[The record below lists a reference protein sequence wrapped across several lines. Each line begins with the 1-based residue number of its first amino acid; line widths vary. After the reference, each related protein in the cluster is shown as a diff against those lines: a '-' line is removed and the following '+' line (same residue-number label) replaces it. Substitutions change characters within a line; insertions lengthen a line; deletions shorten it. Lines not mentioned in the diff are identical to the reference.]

1 MKRRRLFAI
10 PFIFVVFLLGGCD
23 SARIGSPRVTETPLP
38 STPTAEATATVP
50 PASPSEEL
58 GLLEN
63 PLILALP
70 PSAADSPERINAA
83 REIAAQYTERTGYV
97 VVVTAPETYAELVDA
112 FEKGNAHIAMLDP
125 LSYALV
131 FQKDLVRA
139 RYAVIRDEKFKYGT
153 QFLAPRRGGFISYF
167 DSENGQNAADASVAL
182 AQFSGRKPCW
192 SEETSPSGYVV
203 PLGLLNQAQV
213 QTRAAAFTGGQT
225 TVVRSLYVGGICDFG
240 ATYIDARRFPSLED
254 EMPDLIEQVLVVW
267 RSPEIIPYEVLVF
280 STKMPPPMRDLFADL
295 VPAILQTDAGRAAFE
310 TAFESIE
317 FQPVNDGDFNDFHI
331 LVKESR
337 LDLSRM
343 LNER

>member
-1 MKRRRLFAI
+1 M
-10 PFIFVVFLLGGCD
+10 PVP
-23 SARIGSPRVTETPLP
+23 SSPTT
-38 STPTAEATATVP
+38 EATAS
-50 PASPSEEL
+50 PASPSGEL

-70 PSAADSPERINAA
+70 PSAAGSPERINAA

-112 FEKGNAHIAMLDP
+112 LENGNAHIAMLDP
-125 LSYALV
+125 LSYALAY
-131 FQKDLVRA
+131 QKDLARA
-139 RYAVIRDEKFKYGT
+139 RYAVIREEKFKYGT
-153 QFLAPRRGGFISYF
+153 QFLAPRKGGFTSYF
-167 DSENGQNAADASVAL
+167 DEVNGLNTADASVAL
-182 AQFSGRKPCW
+182 VQFRDKKPCW

-240 ATYIDARRFPSLED
+240 ATYIDARKFPSLED

-267 RSPEIIPYEVLVF
+267 QTPEIIPYEVLAF
-280 STKMPPPMRDLFADL
+280 STKMPQPMRDLFAGL

-310 TAFESIE
+310 TVFEITDV
-317 FQPVNDGDFNDFHI
+317 QAVNDGDFNEFHI

-337 LDLSRM
+337 LDLS
-343 LNER
+343 LIIGK